1 MVEAVDESDADHADV
16 LVVAVGAVAGN
27 GGSGGGCAVVLVPSH
42 RVSLPGGRV
51 CSPAVRTAGTL
62 VLYRDPRAGLE

>member
-1 MVEAVDESDADHADV
+1 M
-16 LVVAVGAVAGN
+16 
-27 GGSGGGCAVVLVPSH
+27 VLVPSH